1 MREPGRLVVYVT
13 SHGFGHLNRAVSVV
27 NLLPAEIPVTIRAD
41 ANLFGHWKERLE
53 RPAALE
59 AYSSDVGAVS
69 PPGDS
74 VATDGAAT
82 LAKARA
88 KHEEAVSR
96 LDEEVARLQEMGAA
110 AVLSDIPPLPLVAA
124 KRAGVPALAMG
135 NFTWSEIY
143 EEHAEVGGNESRE
156 FVQELRKCY
165 AQADLLFRLS
175 PGLEMA
181 EFGEKRRDVGMVVTP
196 GRSRREE
203 LRERLGIR
211 PTDQLAYFYIGRYGQ
226 ETLDWKQLRAFEGV
240 QFVGFH
246 PAPFGPL
253 PNLHVVDPREWNGT
267 DLMASVDV
275 AVIKAG
281 YMSVCEAMV
290 SGTPV
295 IYPPREGFAEYRP
308 LHDGLQQWGGG
319 LLATAEQFERLELAE
334 LLERAS
340 KLKAGPPPFPVD
352 GAKRVAEYVEQL
364 CRQGVA

>member
-41 ANLFGHWKERLE
+41 ENLFGHWKERLE
-53 RPAALE
+53 RPAELE

-82 LAKARA
+82 LALART
-88 KHEEAVSR
+88 KHKEAVSR
-96 LDEEVARLQEMGAA
+96 LDDEVARLQKMGAA

-143 EEHAEVGGNESRE
+143 EEHAEVGGKESRD
-156 FVQELRKCY
+156 FVRELRDCY
-165 AQADLLFRLS
+165 AQADLLFRMS

-203 LRERLGIR
+203 LRRAAGHSAHGPACVFLHRAIWPGNAGMEAATGDQGRAVRRFSSGACRAAAELARGGPPRVERHR
-211 PTDQLAYFYIGRYGQ
+211 PDGFGGRGGDQGRVHVGVRGDGVGHAGDLSSKGRVCRVSGCFTRGYSIG
-226 ETLDWKQLRAFEGV
+226 V
-240 QFVGFH
+240 
-246 PAPFGPL
+246 
-253 PNLHVVDPREWNGT
+253 
-267 DLMASVDV
+267 
-275 AVIKAG
+275 AG
-281 YMSVCEAMV
+281 YW
-290 SGTPV
+290 
-295 IYPPREGFAEYRP
+295 PRPISSRGSSWRNCWSRRR
-308 LHDGLQQWGGG
+308 G
-319 LLATAEQFERLELAE
+319 
-334 LLERAS
+334 
-340 KLKAGPPPFPVD
+340 
-352 GAKRVAEYVEQL
+352 
-364 CRQGVA
+364 